1 MIIASL
7 PTSSTTPII
16 IALEKVK
23 SYTGKIECKISVAGN
38 EAAPPTKNM
47 TAISYKLIFCGAFI
61 SQKNMSNENG
71 TANDPIT
78 INPGRA
84 KKFWKISLEINNRK
98 NVNANVKKTL
108 ENNHGFGHVTGI
120 SLSLGVVNE
129 VPEMK
134 INSASSFECFLNI
147 FEKISFIS
155 RRTSP
160 SSPTGTFI
168 FPVA

>member
-38 EAAPPTKNM
+38 EAAPTTKNM

-71 TANDPIT
+71 TANDQIM
-78 INPGRA
+78 INHGRA
-84 KKFWKISLEINNRK
+84 KKFWKISLLINNRK
-98 NVNANVKKTL
+98 NVNANVKKIL
-108 ENNHGFGHVTGI
+108 ENNNSISHVIDI
-120 SLSLGVVNE
+120 S
-129 VPEMK
+129 
-134 INSASSFECFLNI
+134 I
-147 FEKISFIS
+147 
-155 RRTSP
+155 T
-160 SSPTGTFI
+160 
-168 FPVA
+168 

>member
-1 MIIASL
+1 
-7 PTSSTTPII
+7 
-16 IALEKVK
+16 EKIQ
-23 SYTGKIECKISVAGN
+23 SKISIATN
-38 EAAPPTKNM
+38 NTNQRKKKMNAN
-47 TAISYKLIFCGAFI
+47 SYKLIFCGAFI
-61 SQKNMSNENG
+61 TQKKISNENG

-78 INPGRA
+78 INPSRA
-84 KKFWKISLEINNRK
+84 KKFWKISLAINNRK